1 MRCITKEM
9 LEKRE
14 KADSVYNL
22 ILHAPKPDFTEL
34 DNSGTYYPACNSY
47 YFHHYT
53 GWVNRGVYL
62 KEKGSCRNYQR
73 FDL

>member
-34 DNSGTYYPACNSY
+34 DKECAE
-47 YFHHYT
+47 
-53 GWVNRGVYL
+53 L
-62 KEKGSCRNYQR
+62 KAWITEEHKKDKQIMMEALKANGR
-73 FDL
+73 L